1 MIISK
6 YNICL
11 QTTLRPAGPA
21 ISRAEP
27 SKADVKVQTY
37 QLPRARLLLFFMCQV
52 VSFTMCQVCFTM
64 CQFLPMCQKDENIVD
79 WFAFSVV
86 LEEDENISR
95 IIWPFFFSSAVCHKP
110 GFAPASLGPVRRKIH
125 NLCTWLYF
133 GYCPV
138 VNPLEIARNSISL
151 FSVTKST
158 SLNNY
163 TRGIF
168 AKPGALKGAEFH
180 VYFLYL
186 NKH

>member
-1 MIISK
+1 MKTDKRVAGLAKTEHIVL
-6 YNICL
+6 CL
-11 QTTLRPAGPA
+11 IPWSWLSWYWWLQWPWWSWWSWWHWHDSTVEDIVDIGG
-21 ISRAEP
+21 I
-27 SKADVKVQTY
+27 VKVEKYWGMT
-37 QLPRARLLLFFMCQV
+37 
-52 VSFTMCQVCFTM
+52 
-64 CQFLPMCQKDENIVD
+64 K
-79 WFAFSVV
+79 